1 MAKHLA
7 AHGAGGPATAAIAP
21 ATGPAAPIETTSLAD
36 EIAFR
41 LEAAILAHELLPGTK
56 LGQEE
61 LCQRFGVS
69 RTPVREALRKLQ
81 AQRLVVLVPNKGA
94 TVRLPTRTEV
104 EEIYDLRAELE
115 AYAAELACRN
125 AGRET
130 DAELAR
136 MAEAVKARRGG
147 RRGRPISDSRFNL
160 ELAGAIRD
168 FHQVIYE
175 AAGNQRLAAMLRELF
190 AAFPGNYCSHGMTR
204 TPEGE
209 QLHLDDHERIREAIH
224 RRDPEAA
231 RRLMKEHTQRA
242 KQMLLRHFDE
252 RGLWP
257 AP

>member
-7 AHGAGGPATAAIAP
+7 RGTDGPMTAAALATAP
-21 ATGPAAPIETTSLAD
+21 AMAPIETTSLAD

-41 LEAAILAHELLPGTK
+41 LEAAILAHELPPGAK

-115 AYAAELACRN
+115 SYAAELACRN
-125 AGRET
+125 AAPET

-136 MAEAVKARRGG
+136 TAEAVRTRRGG
-147 RRGRPISDSRFNL
+147 RRGRPISDSGFNL

-190 AAFPGNYCSHGMTR
+190 ATFPGNYCSHGMTL
-204 TPEGE
+204 PAEGE
-209 QLHLDDHERIREAIH
+209 QLHVEDHHEIREAIR
-224 RRDPEAA
+224 RRDPATA
-231 RRLMKEHTQRA
+231 RRLMKEHVLRA
-242 KQMLLRHFDE
+242 KHLLLRHFDE
-252 RGLWP
+252 QGLWP